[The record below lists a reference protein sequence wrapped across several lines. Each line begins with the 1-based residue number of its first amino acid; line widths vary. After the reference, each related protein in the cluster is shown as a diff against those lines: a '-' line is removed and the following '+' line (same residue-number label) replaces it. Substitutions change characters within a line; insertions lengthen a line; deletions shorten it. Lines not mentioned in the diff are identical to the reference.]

1 MIRKL
6 TSLLIVAG
14 LAMLGFSLYEY
25 VSVQQEEAST
35 VGEIEELLD
44 RPEEEQSNSSWFSF
58 FGSSDRSS
66 SSTPAEE
73 EQADTEER
81 AISEEETEGQ
91 RDRESEVNESEADP
105 PGESEIGRN
114 TDSAQEMESSSNST
128 EQADAFNPQTG
139 EGIALLHIPSLD
151 AELPVVEGVDAN
163 SLRKGVGHMAETAL
177 PGQGEQILLSGHRD
191 TTFTDFGEL
200 EIGDRF
206 IVELPYGTYEY
217 EMRDSE
223 IVDREDRSIIRP
235 MGEEVLTL
243 STCYPFHYLGDSPER
258 FIIYAYPVNE

>member
-25 VSVQQEEAST
+25 ISVQQEEAST

-44 RPEEEQSNSSWFSF
+44 KPEEEQSDSSWFPF
-58 FGSSDRSS
+58 FSGSDRSF
-66 SSTPAEE
+66 SSTPVEE
-73 EQADTEER
+73 EQADTEEM
-81 AISEEETEGQ
+81 AIPEEENQEEKDHELEASPLDEG
-91 RDRESEVNESEADP
+91 ETGSETNSEQVV
-105 PGESEIGRN
+105 EN
-114 TDSAQEMESSSNST
+114 SSRSS
-128 EQADAFNPQTG
+128 EQADVFNPQTG

-151 AELPVVEGVDAN
+151 ARLPVVERVDAN

-200 EIGDRF
+200 KNGDRF

-217 EMRDSE
+217 EMRHSE